1 MISME
6 NVTGWGRPD
15 KELHGLLARRKAVRC
30 LLTLLSAGVIF
41 VVSRL
46 ASYLLR
52 YDPAN
57 VLFLLIGAFL
67 TLGVF
72 AYYHYKAGNYY
83 GRRSDPCE
91 DEPNKVYIAIIFSW
105 VNFIAIFPVLLL
117 TDAWSVPVAILAALM
132 ALLTYYQEWFTLIL
146 FMRSRYTVKE
156 GCVLS
161 RSDSFCFI
169 PSAPG
174 RKFGFS
180 STYTLLFEDKA
191 GNTIP
196 VMTDFLTY
204 LQFRGRRDAVLIQY
218 SYGKDEYLF
227 EICRK

>member
-1 MISME
+1 ME

-15 KELHGLLARRKAVRC
+15 KKLHGLLVRRKAVRC

-46 ASYLLR
+46 ASFLFR
-52 YDPAN
+52 HEPAN
-57 VLFLLIGAFL
+57 TPLRMISMFL
-67 TLGVF
+67 VF
-72 AYYHYKAGNYY
+72 AMFVYYLYRAGNYY
-83 GRRSDPCE
+83 GRRSDPGE
-91 DEPNKVYIAIIFSW
+91 DEPNKVYIGIVFAWAS
-105 VNFIAIFPVLLL
+105 FIASFPVVIL

-146 FMRSRYTVKE
+146 FIRSRYTVKE

-161 RSDSFCFI
+161 RSDSFHFI

-174 RKFGFS
+174 SKAFGFS

-204 LQFRGRRDAVLIQY
+204 MQFRDRRDAVLIQY

-227 EICRK
+227 EISRK